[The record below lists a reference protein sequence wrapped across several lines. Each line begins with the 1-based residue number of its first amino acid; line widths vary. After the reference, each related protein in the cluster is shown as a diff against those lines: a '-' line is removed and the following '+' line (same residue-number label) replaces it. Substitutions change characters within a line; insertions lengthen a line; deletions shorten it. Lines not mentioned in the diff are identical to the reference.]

1 MRKSIALVMSL
12 LICTFCL
19 AQERTIKGKV
29 TSKETGEPLSA
40 VSVQVAGS
48 STGTLTEPDGSYSIT
63 VNGRPLLH
71 FSAVGMKTFELRV
84 GDANTYNIEL
94 SPLETSMEEVVVVAQ
109 GLSREKKALGY
120 AVSTISGEEVA
131 QKPESDIGRL
141 LAGKAPGVNI
151 MSSTGISGSGTK
163 INIRGFTSITGSTQP
178 LFIVDGVPFNSS
190 TNLLSNFSE
199 GNQTTS
205 SRFLDIDPNNI
216 QDIQVLKGLSATV
229 LYGEQGRNGVI
240 LITTKGG
247 AGSKKSK
254 PFEIGVVQSLY
265 ANQIASLPDYQY
277 NYGNGSNNSYG
288 AFYGNWGP
296 SFNDLDS
303 IPHPYSNRASFPEFQ
318 GKMFAFQ
325 PYKSVE
331 NFFRTGL
338 ISTTSINM
346 GASRD
351 GLSYSGTFSYL
362 DELGFTPGN
371 GLKKLN
377 GGLGVTSNLSEKFV
391 VSATFNYAQTDQK
404 TPPVASGYG
413 SGVTGG
419 GSSLFADLFY
429 TPINVDLMGFPWEDP
444 ITKGNAY
451 YRAGGDMQNPR
462 WTVHNVKHTNESR
475 RFFGKT
481 GLTYNVNKDFSIL
494 YRLGLDTYTET
505 QEIMYNKGGAQKPNG
520 MYSTTNIT
528 NTIWNHDVI
537 ANYQHKLVD
546 NLRLT
551 VTAGANA
558 KTEDYRSNGLR
569 SSNQLVYGLMAH
581 SNFTAV
587 EQINNWMSQKNTM
600 GLYGQAT
607 FDYDQYLFLNLAGR
621 NDWYSS
627 LEKDYRSI
635 FYPSASVSFVP
646 TAAFSGL
653 QSDILNYLKVRMGY
667 GTSAKS
673 PDPYSTRNVLTTNAR
688 AFIDNGGTVFSTNS
702 ISNTLGN
709 PNLKAELQQE
719 YEVGIEAKL
728 INNRVGIDLT
738 YFDRRTRDLITN
750 MPLDP
755 STGYTSTMTNIGELS
770 NKGIE
775 LGLTLVPI
783 ETKNFKWDAFIN
795 FYTYKSK
802 VERLSTGLSEVIIAG
817 FSGSHAGNFAIEGQ
831 PYGVIKA
838 TDFARNDKGKPI
850 INSNGDHTYTSSF
863 VIMGD
868 PNPDFTS
875 SLINTLTYK
884 GLSFGMQWEY
894 RQGGDIY
901 SMTAQTMLARGV
913 TKDTDFD
920 RSRTF
925 ILDGVDVNGNPNT
938 VQTDAAASHYRAF
951 IWDGTTF
958 RLREISLS
966 YAIPKS
972 WLSKTPF
979 KAASFRLQGQN
990 LWFNAIHFP
999 KHVNFD
1005 TDQMGTGVGNGM
1017 GLDYLTGPSSKRFGG
1032 SLSITF

>member
-1 MRKSIALVMSL
+1 MGLFMCAFAFS
-12 LICTFCL
+12 
-19 AQERTIKGKV
+19 QERIIKGKV
-29 TSKETGEPLSA
+29 TSKATGEPLPA
-40 VSVQVAGS
+40 VSVLVP
-48 STGTLTEPDGSYSIT
+48 GTTIGTITEPDGNFTLTISGKP
-63 VNGRPLLH
+63 VLL
-71 FSAVGMKTFELRV
+71 FSLVGMKTLELRV
-84 GDANTYNIEL
+84 GESNTYNVRMEADDAN
-94 SPLETSMEEVVVVAQ
+94 MEEVVVVAQ
-109 GLSREKKALGY
+109 GLSRDKKALGY
-120 AVSTISGEEVA
+120 AVSTISGDVVS

-151 MSSTGISGSGTK
+151 VSSNGISGSGTK

-178 LFIVDGVPFNSS
+178 LFIVDGVPFNSA
-190 TNLLSNFSE
+190 TNLLTNFSD

-240 LITTKGG
+240 LVTTKGG
-247 AGSKKSK
+247 AGSKKNK
-254 PFEIGVVQSLY
+254 PFEISAVQSLY
-265 ANQIASLPDYQY
+265 GNEIASLPDYQY
-277 NYGNGSNNSYG
+277 NYGNGSDNAYG

-296 SFNDLDS
+296 SFGSIDS
-303 IPHPYSNRASFPEFQ
+303 IPHPYSNRASFPEYQ
-318 GKMFAFQ
+318 GKMFAYR

-331 NFFRTGL
+331 NFFRTGI
-338 ISTTSINM
+338 ISTTSLSM

-351 GLSYSGTFSYL
+351 GLSYNGTFSYM
-362 DELGFTPGN
+362 DEQGFTPGN

-377 GGLGVTSNLSEKFV
+377 GGLGVTSNLSEKFTL
-391 VSATFNYAQTDQK
+391 SATFNYAQTQQVS
-404 TPPVASGYG
+404 PPVASGYG

-419 GSSLFADLFY
+419 GSSVFADLFY

-451 YRAGGDMQNPR
+451 YRGGGDMQNPR
-462 WTVHNVKHTNESR
+462 WTVHNVKHTNASR

-481 GLTYNVNKDFSIL
+481 GLTYNVSKNFSLL

-505 QEIMYNKGGAQKPNG
+505 QEIMYNKGGVQKPNG

-537 ANYQHKLVD
+537 ANYQQHLSDKVGI
-546 NLRLT
+546 T

-558 KTEDYRSNGLR
+558 KTEQYQSNGLR
-569 SSNQLVYGLMAH
+569 STNQLVYGLMAH
-581 SNFTAV
+581 PNFTAV

-600 GLYGQAT
+600 GVYGQAT
-607 FDYDQYLFLNLAGR
+607 LDYDQYLFLNIAAR

-653 QSDILNYLKVRMGY
+653 KSDFLDYLKVRMGY

-673 PDPYSTRNVLTTNAR
+673 PDPYSTRNILTTDAR
-688 AFIDNGGTVFSTNS
+688 AFVDNGGVVHSTNS
-702 ISNTLGN
+702 ISNVLGN

-719 YEVGIEAKL
+719 YEAGIEAKL
-728 INNRVGIDLT
+728 LGNRLGIDLT

-755 STGYTSTMTNIGELS
+755 STGYTSTMTNIGEIS
-770 NKGIE
+770 NKGVE
-775 LGLTLVPI
+775 LGLTVVPV
-783 ETKNFKWDAFIN
+783 ETRNFKWDAFIN

-817 FSGSHAGNFAIEGQ
+817 FSGSFAANYAIQGQ
-831 PYGVIKA
+831 PYGIIKA
-838 TDFARNDKGKPI
+838 TDFARDDKGKPI
-850 INSNGDHTYTSSF
+850 INSNGDHTYTSDF

-875 SLINTLTYK
+875 SLINTFTYK
-884 GLSFGMQWEY
+884 GLSLGMQWEY

-925 ILDGVDVNGNPNT
+925 ILDGVDANGNPNT
-938 VQTDAAASHYRAF
+938 IQATASAVHYRAF
-951 IWDGTTF
+951 FWDGTTF
-958 RLREISLS
+958 RLREISLA
-966 YAIPKS
+966 YALPQQWI
-972 WLSKTPF
+972 SKTPF
-979 KAASFRLQGQN
+979 KAVSIRLQGQN
-990 LWFNAIHFP
+990 LWYNAIHFP

-1005 TDQMGTGVGNGM
+1005 TDQVGTGVGNGQ
-1017 GLDYLTGPSSKRFGG
+1017 GLDYLVGPSSKRFGG
-1032 SLSITF
+1032 SISITF